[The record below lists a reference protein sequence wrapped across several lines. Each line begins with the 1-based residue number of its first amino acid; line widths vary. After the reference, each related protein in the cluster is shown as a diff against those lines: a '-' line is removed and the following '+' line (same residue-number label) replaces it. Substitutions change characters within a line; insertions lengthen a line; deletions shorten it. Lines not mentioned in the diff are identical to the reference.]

1 MRFLPSCLFLGFLA
15 LPSLTPVASAQD
27 KDASSSLP
35 KPPEGWKYTTAKDG
49 SFSFLFPS
57 KTSGSGSR
65 QQSFRRKGLTGRIDL
80 HYCSLPDGGTL
91 ACSGMRLNG
100 PALKGMKIG
109 DVYNLMVDMAKEAG
123 MDVSEPKD
131 FMVGKL
137 KGKEIFYT
145 KNKRAYR
152 EVFVVVKGRVYDLV
166 VTGADKEKTMT
177 ETAEAFLKSLIVP
190 AKPAPRKDGE
200 NKAKDTPGEAAP

>member
-1 MRFLPSCLFLGFLA
+1 MRFLPTCLFLGLLVFPSL
-15 LPSLTPVASAQD
+15 LPSANAQD
-27 KDASSSLP
+27 TDVSSSLP

-65 QQSFRRKGLTGRIDL
+65 QQSFRRKGLTGRIDM
-80 HYCSLPDGGTL
+80 HYCSLSDGGTL
-91 ACSGMRLNG
+91 ACSGMRLSG
-100 PALKGMKIG
+100 TALKGMKIK
-109 DVYNLMVDMAKEAG
+109 DVYNLMLDMARENAT
-123 MDVSEPKD
+123 DVSEPSD

-137 KGKEIFYT
+137 KGKEIYYT

-166 VTGADKEKTMT
+166 VTGPDKEKTMT
-177 ETAEAFLKSLIVP
+177 KTAETFLKSLVLP
-190 AKPAPRKDGE
+190 AKAAPPKDGKS
-200 NKAKDTPGEAAP
+200 KAKDKAGDSAP